1 MNGII
6 RSRAELREV
15 IADRLG
21 AGATAY
27 LIDKLV
33 EAAWEEAGE
42 AGYRPGVDWTDF
54 LAAVDWQQR
63 AGDVIAADIQAKVDN
78 AGK

>member
-1 MNGII
+1 MSSII

-42 AGYRPGVDWTDF
+42 A
-54 LAAVDWQQR
+54 
-63 AGDVIAADIQAKVDN
+63 
-78 AGK
+78 